1 MFASL
6 NDVAASVSALSQ
18 PDEEMRE
25 QARLHQSQLT
35 KPPTALGQLE
45 ELAIFMAFRVT
56 VGLDHE
62 NLVEKKRQKLKNT
75 KECDRKDC
83 TKNY

>member
-1 MFASL
+1 M
-6 NDVAASVSALSQ
+6 NYKI
-18 PDEEMRE
+18 RE
-25 QARLHQSQLT
+25 
-35 KPPTALGQLE
+35 LG
-45 ELAIFMAFRVT
+45 IFIAFRVT

-62 NLVEKKRQKLKNT
+62 NLVEKNRQKLKKT

>member
-45 ELAIFMAFRVT
+45 ELAIFMAGWR
-56 VGLDHE
+56 DE
-62 NLVEKKRQKLKNT
+62 ICPSINRAQALVFAGNHGVCAQGVNPFPQ
-75 KECDRKDC
+75 
-83 TKNY
+83 